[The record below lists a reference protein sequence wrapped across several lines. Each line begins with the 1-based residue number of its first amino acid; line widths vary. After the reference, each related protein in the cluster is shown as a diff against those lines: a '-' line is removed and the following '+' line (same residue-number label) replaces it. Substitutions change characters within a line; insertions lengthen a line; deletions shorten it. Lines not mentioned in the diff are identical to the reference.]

1 MKRTFPLGV
10 VKRWV
15 DGDTVDVDV
24 DLGFKVWSQQRFRLA
39 HINTPE
45 KKMPGYQEAIDRA
58 NQLAPVGSAVVVE
71 CLGYD
76 RYGRWISEIT
86 NKDGIMVNNVL
97 LEEKLAVRFMD

>member
-1 MKRTFPLGV
+1 MNRVFPLGE

-45 KKMPGYQEAIDRA
+45 KKMPGYQEAIERV
-58 NQLAPVGSAVVVE
+58 NQIAPSGSKVIIN

-76 RYGRWISEIT
+76 RYGRWIAEIT
-86 NKDGIMVNNVL
+86 TMDSKNVNQIL
-97 LEEKLAVRFMD
+97 LDEKLAVRFMD